1 MNTFERIYQEVQKI
15 PRGKVA
21 TYGQI
26 ATMAG
31 NPHWSQV
38 VGYALHVNPDPK
50 TIKCHRVVNRFGEL
64 SEAFVFGG
72 KEEHARLLR
81 QEGVEIGPD
90 GRVDLKKYQMRF
102 EVEEAPKNK
111 L

>member
-1 MNTFERIYQEVQKI
+1 MNTFEKIYQEVQKI

-72 KEEHARLLR
+72 KTEHERLLR
-81 QEGVEIGPD
+81 EEGVEVGPD
-90 GRVDLKKYQMRF
+90 GRVDLQKYQMKIPPQKS
-102 EVEEAPKNK
+102 V
-111 L
+111 